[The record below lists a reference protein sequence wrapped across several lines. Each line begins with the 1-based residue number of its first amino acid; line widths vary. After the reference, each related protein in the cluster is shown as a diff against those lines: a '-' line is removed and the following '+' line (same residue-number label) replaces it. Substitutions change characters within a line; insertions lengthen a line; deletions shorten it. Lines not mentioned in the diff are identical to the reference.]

1 MCIIFQVAFNTSVII
16 FRFGGLFMLILIA
29 LVYLFESLYCVQLN
43 LYNNQVIKLLAVFN
57 FLFIANKSA
66 MVI

>member
-1 MCIIFQVAFNTSVII
+1 MGIILQVAFTTSVII
-16 FRFGGLFMLILIA
+16 FSSGGLSMLILIGP
-29 LVYLFESLYCVQLN
+29 VYLFEPLYCIQLI
-43 LYNNQVIKLLAVFN
+43 LYNSQVTKLLAVFN

>member
-1 MCIIFQVAFNTSVII
+1 MCIIFQVAFNTSDII

-57 FLFIANKSA
+57 FLFIANKSE
-66 MVI
+66 MMI